1 LLRSV
6 IAVLMPIG
14 VRLIYAVITLLLE
27 INRSSSDFPTS
38 LAAKV
43 CMNVVQEM
51 IVVVVLVVVGV
62 DTRNISKAYAKI
74 ATAEDEPLKQGYAMT
89 RPWNA

>member
-1 LLRSV
+1 MSV
-6 IAVLMPIG
+6 VP
-14 VRLIYAVITLLLE
+14 
-27 INRSSSDFPTS
+27 
-38 LAAKV
+38 
-43 CMNVVQEM
+43 EM

-89 RPWNA
+89 RPWDA